1 MPDLVP
7 FFKNMEPQLVQWLIS
22 LINSDTP
29 SDQKSALDLL
39 AKRLAE
45 QFQLYGA
52 KVRLVENREA
62 GNHLIARLFPG
73 AQPKKQVLILGHMD
87 TVWGMGESKRRPARI
102 EDGKVFGP
110 GAFDMR
116 GGITLMLALAYFLS
130 LHETQLSR
138 PVTFFLDSD
147 EEVGSLT
154 SRALIEEEAGKS
166 EVVLVCEPC
175 LPGGALKTFRKGV
188 GEFVISARGI
198 AAHAG
203 VDYEKGVSAI
213 KEIAYQVLELDRLN
227 DFEKGTTVNVGVI
240 RGGSRS
246 NVIADSAQIFVD
258 LRISSVT
265 EGERLARHIFRL
277 EPKLKGTQLEILGG
291 INRPPLERTNQ
302 IVQLFQR
309 ARALAAELGIELEEG
324 STGGGSDGC
333 FTAALG
339 IPTLDGLGPDGAGPH
354 ALHEHVLINSLAPRA
369 ALLSQLVLKL

>member
-1 MPDLVP
+1 MSDLVS
-7 FFKNMEPQLVQWLIS
+7 FFKTMEPQLVQWLIS
-22 LINSDTP
+22 LINTDTP
-29 SDQKSALDLL
+29 SDQKPALDLL
-39 AKRLAE
+39 ARRLAE
-45 QFQLYGA
+45 QFREYGA
-52 KVRLVENREA
+52 KVQLVENREA
-62 GNHLIARLFPG
+62 GDHLIARLFPG
-73 AQPKKQVLILGHMD
+73 AQSRKQILIIGHMD
-87 TVWGMGESKRRPARI
+87 TVWGMGESTRRPARI

-130 LHETQLSR
+130 LHQSQLSR
-138 PVTFFLDSD
+138 PVTLLLDSD

-166 EVVLVCEPC
+166 EAVLVCEPC

-188 GEFVISARGI
+188 GDFVISAKGI

-246 NVIADSAQIFVD
+246 NVIADSAQIIVD
-258 LRISSVT
+258 LRIPSIA
-265 EGERLARHIFRL
+265 EGERLAQHIFHL
-277 EPKLKGTQLEILGG
+277 EPKLKGTHLEIMGG
-291 INRPPLERTNQ
+291 INRPPLERTDQ

-309 ARALAAELGIELEEG
+309 ARALAAELGIELQEG

-354 ALHEHVLINSLAPRA
+354 ALHEHVLIESLAPRA